1 MNMTLFNYAGDVRKL
16 NKYLNTIATVNII
29 TITDETNILAPTVI
43 IGRRAF
49 NFNYAY
55 IPAFNRYYF
64 VENVDIMR
72 GERIAVHLRVD
83 VLMSHKTAIL
93 QSNVIA
99 DRSASNSDPY
109 IVDNKVGSRDK
120 ANTYVRN
127 VAHSPFNTKTFVLST
142 GGK

>member
-1 MNMTLFNYAGDVRKL
+1 MNMTLYNYAGDTRKL
-16 NKYLNTIATVNII
+16 NKYLTTITTVNII

-43 IGRRAF
+43 ISARAF

-72 GERIAVHLRVD
+72 GERIAVRLRVD

-99 DRSASNSDPY
+99 DRSASNSDAY

-120 ANTYVRN
+120 ANTYVRKVDN
-127 VAHSPFNTKTFVLST
+127 SPFTTKTFVLST

>member
-1 MNMTLFNYAGDVRKL
+1 MNMTLYNYSGDVRKL
-16 NKYLNTIATVNII
+16 NKYLTTITTVNII

-43 IGRRAF
+43 IEARAF

-72 GERIAVHLRVD
+72 GERIAVRLRVD

-120 ANTYVRN
+120 ANTYVRKVDN
-127 VAHSPFNTKTFVLST
+127 SPFTTKTFVLST

>member
-1 MNMTLFNYAGDVRKL
+1 MNMTLYNYAGDARKL
-16 NKYLNTIATVNII
+16 NKYLTTIATVNII
-29 TITDETNILAPTVI
+29 TITDDTNILAPTVI
-43 IGRRAF
+43 ISARAF

-72 GERIAVHLRVD
+72 GERIAVRLRVD

-120 ANTYVRN
+120 ANTYVRKVDN
-127 VAHSPFNTKTFVLST
+127 SPFTTKTFVLST